1 MQRVEAS
8 SRDGREVEAV
18 EVDATGLVGPY
29 EGSTS
34 EEEGIMPSSSDQGE
48 MSKRIRKKRKRASP
62 LGQSS
67 ASRSLQFR
75 SLLSR
80 SSALV
85 QGDQGGPT
93 VRTLASIRALQSL
106 IQTETFEWEQ
116 ATSDENCENE
126 HVLDLSTLQ
135 LTRTPISKSCRRSDI
150 QLEDLE
156 NSPGTSNV
164 EEALTSQES
173 TEGTSSGDVFL
184 KPKLRCR
191 KFIFKP
197 FKRNECGDLEHDTT
211 RDPVD
216 VTIPEQLAASYGL
229 YIWPC
234 APVLAWYV
242 WLHQSEFVDKTVL
255 ELGSGTA
262 LPGLLCSK
270 LGAKKVFL
278 SDDFWQ
284 PNTLK
289 NCHEAI
295 KVNNLPE
302 SKATVLGLT
311 WGEYSKSGLL
321 SSQLPRPPAENL
333 DYIIGSDL
341 FFDPKVFEPLVATLA
356 FLLGRHPSCQVLITV
371 QERSADWSIEQHL
384 SKWNLKCSYIY
395 PMEFL
400 AGTGIDESEL
410 IGGHTIF
417 ILKVF
422 PS

>member
-1 MQRVEAS
+1 
-8 SRDGREVEAV
+8 
-18 EVDATGLVGPY
+18 
-29 EGSTS
+29 
-34 EEEGIMPSSSDQGE
+34 
-48 MSKRIRKKRKRASP
+48 
-62 LGQSS
+62 
-67 ASRSLQFR
+67 
-75 SLLSR
+75 
-80 SSALV
+80 
-85 QGDQGGPT
+85 
-93 VRTLASIRALQSL
+93 
-106 IQTETFEWEQ
+106 
-116 ATSDENCENE
+116 
-126 HVLDLSTLQ
+126 
-135 LTRTPISKSCRRSDI
+135 
-150 QLEDLE
+150 
-156 NSPGTSNV
+156 
-164 EEALTSQES
+164 
-173 TEGTSSGDVFL
+173 
-184 KPKLRCR
+184 
-191 KFIFKP
+191 
-197 FKRNECGDLEHDTT
+197 
-211 RDPVD
+211 
-216 VTIPEQLAASYGL
+216 
-229 YIWPC
+229 
-234 APVLAWYV
+234 
-242 WLHQSEFVDKTVL
+242 VDKTVL

-278 SDDFWQ
+278 SDDFCQ

-321 SSQLPRPPAENL
+321 SSQLPWPPAENL